1 MVDVDHFRRFNEESG
16 HDAGDRVLR
25 QVARA
30 LSTCVRD
37 YDLAARYGGEEFTL
51 VLGGVS
57 ADQAYAIAERARL
70 AVESLDCS
78 VTASFGCAVFPDV
91 AFEAGALLKAAD
103 QALYEAKRLGR
114 NRTVVFGRAA
124 A

>member
-1 MVDVDHFRRFNEESG
+1 MVDVDHFRRFNEEAG
-16 HDAGDRVLR
+16 HDAGDRVLK
-25 QVARA
+25 QVAKA
-30 LSTCVRD
+30 LATCVRE

-51 VLGGVS
+51 ILGGVT
-57 ADQAYAIAERARL
+57 ADQAFAIAERARM
-70 AVESLDCS
+70 AVEDLGG

-91 AFEAGALLKAAD
+91 AFDAAGLLKAAD

-114 NRTVVFGRAA
+114 NRTVVYGRAA